1 MAVTLSEAKAFLA
14 PYVDNGIY
22 PGDDRVIARIN
33 EAQRRLHSYSAWLG
47 VMAKYAV
54 NVTGSQF
61 TLPDY
66 TGNLTTFAGFGL
78 ESATRIAETSANV
91 GFMTNSVQAFV
102 ADSTSLVQLQFAPT
116 SSDLRTFQLIG
127 DSINVP
133 RVEITG
139 KLNYQPAVND
149 NDLLII
155 QDLDALKLMV
165 LALWR
170 EQGGQLDVAKAF
182 LDQAIERLTIKTD
195 RAVEAAR
202 RVNFQTQVYSSIPY
216 SLGEFRARMALDLTD
231 GVKIS
236 DAEMVNLIN
245 DSEESLFALGKWYGT
260 VERYRFNVTQTNEIL
275 IPSDIGTILFASM
288 DTNPVNIFDRN
299 FDFHENGPG
308 YNTRDSDG
316 WNVLI
321 DRGEVYANNAWHR
334 KYFIRDATAPEC
346 IEVLAKKR
354 WKSKNQDSDLMDI
367 RNYQAIKEMAFSLQ
381 AAKDKP
387 EVAAYHE
394 QKAINILKKELSEMR
409 GGARATVRVQAE
421 GFAAGEITALI

>member
-33 EAQRRLHSYSAWLG
+33 EAQRRLHSYRAWLG

-66 TGNLTTFAGFGL
+66 TGNITTFAGFGL

-170 EQGGQLDVAKAF
+170 EQGGQLDVARAF
-182 LDQAIERLTIKTD
+182 LEQAIERLTVKTD
-195 RAVEAAR
+195 RSVEAAR

-231 GVKIS
+231 GIKIS

-245 DSEESLFALGKWYGT
+245 DAEESLFALGKWYGT
-260 VERYRFNVTQTNEIL
+260 IERYRFNVTQTNEIL

>member
-1 MAVTLSEAKAFLA
+1 MAITLSEAKAFLA

-33 EAQRRLHSYSAWLG
+33 EAQRRLHSYRAWLG

-66 TGNLTTFAGFGL
+66 TGNITTFAGFGL
-78 ESATRIAETSANV
+78 ESATRIAETSASV

-127 DSINVP
+127 DSVNVP

-170 EQGGQLDVAKAF
+170 EQGGQLDVARAF
-182 LDQAIERLTIKTD
+182 LEQAIERLTVKTD
-195 RAVEAAR
+195 RTVEAAR

-216 SLGEFRARMALDLTD
+216 SLGEFRSRLALDLEN

-236 DAEMVNLIN
+236 DAEMINLIN
-245 DSEESLFALGKWYGT
+245 DAEESLFALGKWYGT
-260 VERYRFNVTQTNEIL
+260 IERYRFNVTQTNEIL
-275 IPSDIGTILFASM
+275 VPNDIGTILFAAM
-288 DTNPVNIFDRN
+288 DSNPVNIFDRN

-308 YNTRDSDG
+308 YNKRDSDG
-316 WNVLI
+316 WNVLV

-387 EVAAYHE
+387 EVAAFHE
-394 QKAINILKKELSEMR
+394 QKALNILRKELSEMR

>member
-1 MAVTLSEAKAFLA
+1 
-14 PYVDNGIY
+14 
-22 PGDDRVIARIN
+22 
-33 EAQRRLHSYSAWLG
+33 
-47 VMAKYAV
+47 
-54 NVTGSQF
+54 
-61 TLPDY
+61 
-66 TGNLTTFAGFGL
+66 
-78 ESATRIAETSANV
+78 
-91 GFMTNSVQAFV
+91 
-102 ADSTSLVQLQFAPT
+102 
-116 SSDLRTFQLIG
+116 
-127 DSINVP
+127 
-133 RVEITG
+133 
-139 KLNYQPAVND
+139 
-149 NDLLII
+149 
-155 QDLDALKLMV
+155 
-165 LALWR
+165 
-170 EQGGQLDVAKAF
+170 
-182 LDQAIERLTIKTD
+182 
-195 RAVEAAR
+195 
-202 RVNFQTQVYSSIPY
+202 
-216 SLGEFRARMALDLTD
+216 
-231 GVKIS
+231 
-236 DAEMVNLIN
+236 
-245 DSEESLFALGKWYGT
+245 
-260 VERYRFNVTQTNEIL
+260 
-275 IPSDIGTILFASM
+275 M

>member
-1 MAVTLSEAKAFLA
+1 MAITLSEAKAFLA

-22 PGDDRVIARIN
+22 PSDDRVIARIN
-33 EAQRRLHSYSAWLG
+33 EAQRRLHSYRAWLG

-54 NVTGSQF
+54 NVVGSQF

-66 TGNLTTFAGFGL
+66 TGNITTFEGFGL

-102 ADSTSLVQLQFAPT
+102 ADSTSLVQIQFAPT
-116 SSDLRTFQLIG
+116 SSDLRTFQLTG
-127 DSINVP
+127 DSVNVP

-170 EQGGQLDVAKAF
+170 EQGGQLDVARAF
-182 LDQAIERLTIKTD
+182 LDQAIERLTVKTD

-216 SLGEFRARMALDLTD
+216 SLGEFRSRLALDLEN

-236 DAEMVNLIN
+236 DAEMINLIN
-245 DSEESLFALGKWYGT
+245 DAEESLFALGKWYGT
-260 VERYRFNVTQTNEIL
+260 IERYRFNVTQTNEIL
-275 IPSDIGTILFASM
+275 VPTDIGTILFAAM
-288 DTNPVNIFDRN
+288 DSNPVNIFDRN

-308 YNTRDSDG
+308 YNKRDSDG
-316 WNVLI
+316 WNVLV
-321 DRGEVYANNAWHR
+321 DRGEVYANDAWHR

-367 RNYQAIKEMAFSLQ
+367 RNYQAIKEMVFGLQ

-387 EVAAYHE
+387 EVAAFHE
-394 QKAINILKKELSEMR
+394 QKALNILRKELAEMR
-409 GGARATVRVQAE
+409 GGARATIRVQAE

>member
-33 EAQRRLHSYSAWLG
+33 EAQRRLHSYRAWLG

-66 TGNLTTFAGFGL
+66 TGNITTFAGFGL

-127 DSINVP
+127 DSVNVP

-170 EQGGQLDVAKAF
+170 EQGGQLDVARAF
-182 LDQAIERLTIKTD
+182 LEQAIERLTVKTD
-195 RAVEAAR
+195 RSVEAAR

-231 GVKIS
+231 GIKIS

-245 DSEESLFALGKWYGT
+245 DAEESLFALGKWYGT
-260 VERYRFNVTQTNEIL
+260 IERYRFNVTQTNEIL

>member
-1 MAVTLSEAKAFLA
+1 MAITLSEAKAFLA

-22 PGDDRVIARIN
+22 PGDDRVISRIN
-33 EAQRRLHSYSAWLG
+33 EAQRRLHSYRAWLG

-54 NVTGSQF
+54 NVVGSQF

-66 TGNLTTFAGFGL
+66 TGNITTFSGFGL

-116 SSDLRTFQLIG
+116 SSDLRTFQLTG
-127 DSINVP
+127 DSVNVP

-170 EQGGQLDVAKAF
+170 EQGGQLDVARAF
-182 LDQAIERLTIKTD
+182 LDQALERLTVKTD
-195 RAVEAAR
+195 RSVEAAR

-216 SLGEFRARMALDLTD
+216 SLGEFRSRLALDLEN
-231 GVKIS
+231 GIKIS
-236 DAEMVNLIN
+236 DAEMINLIN
-245 DSEESLFALGKWYGT
+245 DAEESLFALGKWYGT
-260 VERYRFNVTQTNEIL
+260 IERYRFNVTQTNEIL
-275 IPSDIGTILFASM
+275 VPNDIGTILFAAM
-288 DTNPVNIFDRN
+288 DSNPVNIFDRN

-308 YNTRDSDG
+308 YNKRDSDG
-316 WNVLI
+316 WNVLV

-367 RNYQAIKEMAFSLQ
+367 RNYQAIKEMVFGLQ

-387 EVAAYHE
+387 EVATFHE
-394 QKAINILKKELSEMR
+394 QKALNILRKELAEMR
-409 GGARATVRVQAE
+409 GGARATIRVQAE

>member
-1 MAVTLSEAKAFLA
+1 MAITLSEAKAFLA

-33 EAQRRLHSYSAWLG
+33 EAQRRLHSYRAWLG

-66 TGNLTTFAGFGL
+66 TGNITTFAGFGL

-127 DSINVP
+127 DSVNVP

-170 EQGGQLDVAKAF
+170 EQGGQLDVARAF
-182 LDQAIERLTIKTD
+182 LEQAIERLTVKTD
-195 RAVEAAR
+195 RTVEAAR

-216 SLGEFRARMALDLTD
+216 SLGEFRSRLALDLEN

-236 DAEMVNLIN
+236 DAEMINLIN
-245 DSEESLFALGKWYGT
+245 DAEESLFALGKWYGT
-260 VERYRFNVTQTNEIL
+260 IERYRFNVTQTNEIL
-275 IPSDIGTILFASM
+275 VPNDIGTILFAAM
-288 DTNPVNIFDRN
+288 DSNPVNIFDRN

-308 YNTRDSDG
+308 YNKRETGS
-316 WNVLI
+316 
-321 DRGEVYANNAWHR
+321 
-334 KYFIRDATAPEC
+334 
-346 IEVLAKKR
+346 AK
-354 WKSKNQDSDLMDI
+354 S
-367 RNYQAIKEMAFSLQ
+367 RN
-381 AAKDKP
+381 
-387 EVAAYHE
+387 
-394 QKAINILKKELSEMR
+394 
-409 GGARATVRVQAE
+409 G
-421 GFAAGEITALI
+421 

>member
-1 MAVTLSEAKAFLA
+1 
-14 PYVDNGIY
+14 
-22 PGDDRVIARIN
+22 
-33 EAQRRLHSYSAWLG
+33 
-47 VMAKYAV
+47 
-54 NVTGSQF
+54 
-61 TLPDY
+61 
-66 TGNLTTFAGFGL
+66 L

-127 DSINVP
+127 DSVNVP

-260 VERYRFNVTQTNEIL
+260 IERYRFNVTQTNEIL